1 MATGA
6 TRAAAR
12 PKPRAKPRTRAR
24 ARPARGIR
32 WDRVARTMLLVVLV
46 MVLISFLGPATKY
59 VRTWQLARE
68 TRGEVRGLRDDNAR
82 LRGQAKLLKDPQQV
96 ELRARQL
103 GMARPGERVY
113 VVRGLPKSAAPK

>member
-1 MATGA
+1 
-6 TRAAAR
+6 
-12 PKPRAKPRTRAR
+12 
-24 ARPARGIR
+24 
-32 WDRVARTMLLVVLV
+32 MLLVVLV